1 MRSLLI
7 LIAVVSV
14 GMFLAAPSLAN
25 NVGTHCVQFG
35 DDHPG
40 CGGGGGGGD
49 DDDDDNGGSGDPGV
63 FGDNTNTNT
72 NTAFGLGIAGAGV
85 FDSGNSSSASGATA
99 VSGPSSAY
107 SGVDFEDASFGNSDV
122 ATDNDQSTN
131 VDVDARNQSTST
143 TLVEDRKDPVAS
155 AAPVFASACS
165 AGISAQSYGFGGAL
179 ANTNPMCDLAL
190 AVELAIKVDN
200 FELAR
205 ELVDR
210 AARFARHRTNPIRM
224 YGQWIPFLGQLL

>member
-7 LIAVVSV
+7 LIAILSV
-14 GMFLAAPSLAN
+14 GMFLAAPSFAN
-25 NVGTHCVQFG
+25 SAGSHCVQFG

-40 CGGGGGGGD
+40 CGGGGGDD
-49 DDDDDNGGSGDPGV
+49 DDDDDNNGGSGGPGA
-63 FGDNTNTNT
+63 FGDNTNT

-85 FDSGNSSSASGATA
+85 FDSGNSSSTSGATA
-99 VSGPSSAY
+99 VTGPSSAY
-107 SGVDFEDASFGNSDV
+107 SGVGFEDASFGGNSDV

-131 VDVDARNQSTST
+131 VDVDARNLSTST
-143 TLVEDRKDPVAS
+143 TVVEDRKDPVAS

-190 AVELAIKVDN
+190 AVELAIKADN

-210 AARFARHRTNPIRM
+210 AARFAWHRTNPIRM
-224 YGQWIPFLGQLL
+224 FGQWVPFIGQLF